1 MFRAPVACGS
11 HAGGCEDPGMDGA
24 MAGHLLLLWGGAK
37 RTPTSTQSQ
46 GGKNLKHLRLGS
58 KAPGHFLSAFPLYG
72 IWFGAVNQNSE
83 SVLPRGD
90 RHSREETPKC
100 NK

>member
-1 MFRAPVACGS
+1 MFRALMACGS
-11 HAGGCEDPGMDGA
+11 HAGGCEDPGLA
-24 MAGHLLLLWGGAK
+24 TFYCFGGAK

-46 GGKNLKHLRLGS
+46 GGKNLEHLRLGS
-58 KAPGHFLSAFPLYG
+58 KAPGHLLSAFPLYG